1 MARGLKFGRNATIGA
16 EALGAHRLRSALAAL
31 GVLFG
36 VAAVVCMLAIGRGA
50 EQRVLAELRRMGAR
64 NLHVEARPAAEGNA
78 PSGGLVAEDGRA
90 AAAALA
96 EHAASVVVERSM
108 DATLLAGPR
117 RATTRLVGVP
127 PSYAGV
133 MDIELVGGRF
143 VAPLDHERGTAVCV
157 LSEPLAITLFPAGRA
172 IGARIRFGGHSLRV
186 VGVVRDGSRGERPS
200 CYLPLTTA
208 WRILPHQRDAREV
221 QRVIVHLSPGSDAGQ
236 LAGVI
241 NAALA
246 RRHHGVRDFEVV
258 VPSELIRKEQR
269 TQRIFQMVMGSI
281 AGISLLV
288 GGIGIANILFASV
301 VERTQEIGVR
311 RAVGARRRDIEIQFL
326 SEAGAIGLVG
336 GVAGIL
342 AGGLGALLIGR
353 AAHWPILV
361 SPASIGLATGTA
373 LATGLVAGFV
383 PARRA
388 ARVDVAV
395 ALQHP

>member
-1 MARGLKFGRNATIGA
+1 MAMGLKLRRNAAIGA

-64 NLHVEARPAAEGNA
+64 NLHVEARPASEGSA
-78 PSGGLVAEDGRA
+78 PSGGLVADDGRA

-96 EHAASVVVERSM
+96 EHAATVVVERSM
-108 DATLLAGPR
+108 DATLWAGPR
-117 RATTRLVGVP
+117 RATTRLTGVP
-127 PSYAGV
+127 PSYADV
-133 MDIELVGGRF
+133 MDIELVAGRF
-143 VAPLDHERGTAVCV
+143 IAPLDFERGTAVCV
-157 LSEPLAITLFPAGRA
+157 LAEPLATTLFPAGRA
-172 IGARIRFGGHSLRV
+172 VGARIRFSGHSLRV
-186 VGVVRDGSRGERPS
+186 VGVIRDGSGGERPT

-208 WRILPHQRDAREV
+208 WRILPHERDAREV

-236 LAGVI
+236 SAGVI
-241 NAALA
+241 HAALS

-258 VPSELIRKEQR
+258 VPSDLIRKEQR

-301 VERTQEIGVR
+301 VERTGEIGVR
-311 RAVGARRRDIEIQFL
+311 RAVGARRVDIETQFL

-336 GVAGIL
+336 GIAGIVV
-342 AGGLGALLIGR
+342 GGLGALLIGR
-353 AAHWPILV
+353 AAHWPIVV